1 MSWPTAKNINTPL
14 KAFDLYKKRAK
25 IEERHRQ
32 LKGFWAFNKFSSP
45 AFSLVITQVI
55 FKLAAYS
62 LMQLYLLRQDAKDLA
77 KKTISTI
84 TKKERAGE
92 LVVILYSGSHY
103 AVFDLDEYSFIL
115 MKLKIDSKNRL
126 AERIKTWNKAP
137 PKAVV

>member
-1 MSWPTAKNINTPL
+1 M
-14 KAFDLYKKRAK
+14 
-25 IEERHRQ
+25 
-32 LKGFWAFNKFSSP
+32 
-45 AFSLVITQVI
+45 VITQVI

-62 LMQLYLLRQDAKDLA
+62 LIQLYLLKQDTKDLA

-103 AVFDLDEYSFIL
+103 AVFNLDEYSFIL

-126 AERIKTWNKAP
+126 AERIKTWNKA
-137 PKAVV
+137 